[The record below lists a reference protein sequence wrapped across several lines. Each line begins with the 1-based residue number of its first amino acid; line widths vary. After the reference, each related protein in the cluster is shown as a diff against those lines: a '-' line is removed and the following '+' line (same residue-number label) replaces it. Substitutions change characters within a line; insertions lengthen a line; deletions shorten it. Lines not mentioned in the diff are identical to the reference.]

1 VVEPALD
8 PAIRVQPRSGVLFRQ
23 LEEEAVL
30 LDTAHG
36 TYFGLN
42 AVGTSAWTLLAGGAT
57 LEEAVTALLAAF
69 DAPRERVWPDLL
81 ALVRDL
87 ARHELV
93 DVLAP

>member
-1 VVEPALD
+1 MVEPALD
-8 PAIRVQPRSGVLFRQ
+8 PATRVLPRPGVLFRQ

-30 LDTAHG
+30 LDAARG

-42 AVGTSAWTLLAGGAT
+42 AVGTSAWALLAAGAT
-57 LEEAVTALLAAF
+57 LEEAMARLLADF

-87 ARHELV
+87 AHHGLV
-93 DVLAP
+93 DLVAP